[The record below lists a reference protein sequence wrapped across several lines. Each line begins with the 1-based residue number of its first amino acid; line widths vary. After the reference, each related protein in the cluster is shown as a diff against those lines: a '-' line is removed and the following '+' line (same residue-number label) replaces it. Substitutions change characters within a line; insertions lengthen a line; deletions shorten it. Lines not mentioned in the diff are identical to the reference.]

1 MGGDSVKRLRAIAV
15 GAMSAL
21 VLPFAAAGVLAPPL
35 AAQVA
40 DGNRFWTEGR
50 FDDAKA
56 AYEAELR
63 TNPASV
69 RSLYRLAVLASWEDR
84 LDSARTLAARA
95 RAFEPADPDVRAL
108 EAQLDAWSGRFRS
121 AVARYDSVM
130 ADHPER
136 RAELSL
142 PRDRARAWSRP
153 AAELSAGW
161 NNDSD
166 DNTSWWQSLGLSA
179 PIGNRLRVF
188 ASAGAQQSSDP
199 VRDADRL
206 LAEGGITAT
215 PGRTTVTLAAGARR
229 LTAAGFR
236 RTEPTARAALR
247 YRLAPRSSLSASY
260 SHVPFDETAQLIGSG
275 IDIDAVEGSVEVGAG
290 GGLTLTAGGGGAWF
304 SDGNDRYAVFAAA
317 TLTVAERFFVGAL
330 ARQMG
335 YEFRGTGYFS
345 PDRFRIAE
353 GRAGWSY
360 RSPEWSVRVS
370 GGLGAQQ
377 AFRGAD
383 AQAEWHGEARV
394 GRGWGPGG
402 VDRNI
407 IEIFGG
413 ISSSLESSA
422 SGAFRYR
429 TAGLRVSVGL

>member
-1 MGGDSVKRLRAIAV
+1 MRLHPPFPAVAIA
-15 GAMSAL
+15 
-21 VLPFAAAGVLAPPL
+21 AAALLLSAGALASPL

-50 FDDAKA
+50 FAEAKA

-63 TNPASV
+63 ANPGSV

-84 LDSARTLAARA
+84 LDSARTLVARA
-95 RAFEPADPDVRAL
+95 RTLEPADPDVRAL

-121 AVARYDSVM
+121 AVARYDSVI

-136 RAELSL
+136 RAELAL

-153 AAELSAGW
+153 AVELSAGW

-166 DNTSWWQSLGLSA
+166 DNTNWWQALGLSA
-179 PIGNRLRVF
+179 PIGDRLRAF

-206 LAEGGITAT
+206 LAEAGVTAT
-215 PGRTTVTLAAGARR
+215 PGRATVTLAGGARR
-229 LTAAGFR
+229 LTAPGFR
-236 RTEPTARAALR
+236 RTEPTARAVLR
-247 YRLAPRSSLSASY
+247 YRLAPRSWLGASY

-275 IDIDAVEGSVEVGAG
+275 IDIDAVEGSADIGAG

-304 SDGNDRYAVFAAA
+304 SDGNDRYAVFGAA
-317 TLTVAERFFVGAL
+317 TLTVAERFFVGAM

-353 GRAGWSY
+353 GRAGWTW
-360 RSPEWSVRVS
+360 RSPGWAVRVS

-383 AQAEWHGEARV
+383 AQAEWHGEARL

-407 IEIFGG
+407 IEVFGG

-429 TAGLRVSVGL
+429 NAGLRISIGL

>member
-1 MGGDSVKRLRAIAV
+1 MKPVSAIAV
-15 GAMSAL
+15 MAAPAL
-21 VLPFAAAGVLAPPL
+21 SLAAAVILASPL

-50 FDDAKA
+50 FAEAGA

-63 TNPASV
+63 ANPASV

-84 LDSARTLAARA
+84 LDSARTLAERA
-95 RAFEPADPDVRAL
+95 RALKPADPDVRAL
-108 EAQLDAWSGRFRS
+108 QAQLDAWSGRFRA

-136 RAELSL
+136 RAELAL

-166 DNTSWWQSLGLSA
+166 DNTSWWQNVGLSA
-179 PIGNRLRVF
+179 PIGDRVRAF

-206 LAEGGITAT
+206 RAEGGLTAT
-215 PGRTTVTLAAGARR
+215 PGRATLTLAGGASR
-229 LTAAGFR
+229 LSAAGFR
-236 RTEPTARAALR
+236 RTEPTARAAVR
-247 YRLAPRSSLSASY
+247 YRLAPRSSLGASY
-260 SHVPFDETAQLIGSG
+260 SHQPFDETAQLIGSG
-275 IDIDAVEGSVEVGAG
+275 IDIDAVEGSAEFGAG
-290 GGLTLTAGGGGAWF
+290 GGLALTAGGGGAWF
-304 SDGNDRYAVFAAA
+304 SDGNDRYAVFGAA
-317 TLTVAERFFVGAL
+317 TLTVAERFFVGAT

-335 YEFRGTGYFS
+335 YGFRGTGYFS

-353 GRAGWSY
+353 GRAGWTY
-360 RSPEWSVRVS
+360 RSPDWTVRVS

-383 AQAEWHGEARV
+383 AQAEWHGEARF

-402 VDRNI
+402 VDRNT
-407 IEIFGG
+407 IELFGG

-429 TAGLRVSVGL
+429 TAGLRVSIGL

>member
-21 VLPFAAAGVLAPPL
+21 VLPFAAAAVFAPPL

-56 AYEAELR
+56 AYETELR

-95 RAFEPADPDVRAL
+95 RALEPADPDVRAL

-179 PIGNRLRVF
+179 PIGDRLRVF

-247 YRLAPRSSLSASY
+247 HRLAPRSSLSASY

-275 IDIDAVEGSVEVGAG
+275 IDIDAAEGSAEFRAG

>member
-1 MGGDSVKRLRAIAV
+1 MKPVSAIA
-15 GAMSAL
+15 AMAAPAL
-21 VLPFAAAGVLAPPL
+21 SLAAAGILASPL

-50 FDDAKA
+50 FAEASA

-63 TNPASV
+63 ANPASV

-84 LDSARTLAARA
+84 LDSARTLAGRA
-95 RAFEPADPDVRAL
+95 RALEPADPDVRAL
-108 EAQLDAWSGRFRS
+108 QAQLDAWSGRFRS
-121 AVARYDSVM
+121 AVARYDSVL

-136 RAELSL
+136 RAELAL
-142 PRDRARAWSRP
+142 PRDRARAWSRA

-166 DNTSWWQSLGLSA
+166 ANTSWWQNVGLSA
-179 PIGNRLRVF
+179 PIGGRVRAF

-206 LAEGGITAT
+206 RAEGGLTAT
-215 PGRTTVTLAAGARR
+215 PGRATLTLAGGASR
-229 LTAAGFR
+229 LSGAGFR
-236 RTEPTARAALR
+236 RTEPTARAAVR
-247 YRLAPRSSLSASY
+247 YRLAPRSSLGASY
-260 SHVPFDETAQLIGSG
+260 SHQPFDETAQLIGSG
-275 IDIDAVEGSVEVGAG
+275 IDIDAVEGSAEFGAG
-290 GGLTLTAGGGGAWF
+290 GGLALTAGGGGAWF
-304 SDGNDRYAVFAAA
+304 SDGNDRYAVFGAA
-317 TLTVAERFFVGAL
+317 TLTVAERFFVGAT

-335 YEFRGTGYFS
+335 YGFRGTGYFS

-353 GRAGWSY
+353 GRAGWTY
-360 RSPEWSVRVS
+360 RSPDWTVRVS

-383 AQAEWHGEARV
+383 AQAEWHGEARF

-402 VDRNI
+402 VDRNT
-407 IEIFGG
+407 IELFGG

-429 TAGLRVSVGL
+429 TAGLRVSIGL

>member
-1 MGGDSVKRLRAIAV
+1 VIRVRATAF
-15 GAMSAL
+15 SAL
-21 VLPFAAAGVLAPPL
+21 AALALPLAAAGVLASPV

-63 TNPASV
+63 ANPASV

-95 RAFEPADPDVRAL
+95 RALEPADPDVRAL

-130 ADHPER
+130 ADHPAR
-136 RAELSL
+136 RAELLL

-166 DNTSWWQSLGLSA
+166 DNTSWWQTVGVSA
-179 PIGNRLRVF
+179 PIGDRLRAF

-199 VRDADRL
+199 VREADRL
-206 LAEGGITAT
+206 LAEGGITAA
-215 PGRTTVTLAAGARR
+215 PGQATLTLAGGARR

-236 RTEPTARAALR
+236 RTEPTARAAFR
-247 YRLAPRSSLSASY
+247 YRLAPGSSLSASY
-260 SHVPFDETAQLIGSG
+260 SHHPFDETAQLIGSG
-275 IDIDAVEGSVEVGAG
+275 IDIDAVEGSAEIGAG

-317 TLTVAERFFVGAL
+317 MRTVAERFFVGVM

-345 PDRFRIAE
+345 PDRFRLAE
-353 GRAGWSY
+353 GRAGWTY
-360 RSPEWSVRVS
+360 RSPAWAVRVS

-383 AQAEWHGEARV
+383 AQAEWHGEARF

-429 TAGLRVSVGL
+429 SAGLRVSIGL